1 MDEAEL
7 LWQLSWLARCFG
19 TAGWK
24 PCCSHSIKSLK
35 FFVSNYSWKWLI
47 NQCSGLCAFWFY
59 SAAGFHSGL
68 VCSPKDLAWQY
79 YNTDLCFS
87 NLVGKEHGL
96 VSTQQQ
102 EDFPVVATKLPEQFQ
117 LLIKMSEGCFQL
129 RFCAYDFSSW
139 DFFPCLFF
147 FLLLANSKGCL
158 SLSPFSIL
166 PVLLLFFLS
175 LLSLFPPPPCML
187 VSSGLPCFWV
197 IPLYMHY
204 KQIAL

>member
-35 FFVSNYSWKWLI
+35 IFVSNYSWKWLI

-147 FLLLANSKGCL
+147 FFLLLANSEGCL

-166 PVLLLFFLS
+166 PVLLLFIIFVSPTSLYACFFRSSLFLS
-175 LLSLFPPPPCML
+175 YPF
-187 VSSGLPCFWV
+187 
-197 IPLYMHY
+197 IH
-204 KQIAL
+204 AL